1 MAMSGVHLL
10 FLVIFIP
17 ASVASRRNLRLS
29 PTDVSVP
36 DAAEADTPTTYFEV
50 DRKLRPP
57 VGSSGPCSTLLMSHS
72 FGFTYTKPP
81 VTAAYSPPGCLVAA
95 GGGAS
100 AISLAVL
107 EWRATCRGV
116 QFDRIFGVWLAGAE
130 LLRSCTAEP
139 RPNGIVW
146 SISKDVTRYASLLAA
161 GNSTLAVY
169 LGNLV
174 NDQYTGVYHAN
185 ITLHLYLRPTQPR
198 QPAPATAPADM
209 IVPVS
214 RSLPLNDG
222 LWFQIQNAAEVESAS
237 ITLPPNAYR
246 AVLEIYVS
254 FHGQDEFW
262 YWYTADGKG
271 PFREVTVLVDG
282 VLVGAVWPFP
292 VIFTGG
298 INPLLWSPITGIGSF
313 NLPTYDIE
321 LTPFLGKMLDGKAH
335 ELGFAV
341 TNAVDVWYVDGNLHL
356 WLVLEPRDTP
366 ASSNTRSQ
374 LALASRRSHVLT
386 IIGGWSFVFRAVR
399 ATIAAAPSPAP
410 PRSQWST
417 IFSVVAAAS
426 PVVVACHGLLPPR
439 RHTSRVISTVFFL
452 AIAAPTCC
460 AVPLD
465 PSTGGTATTASL
477 VSYDA
482 PPLAANTTSQFDGP
496 NRQYYTTASRRISAT
511 GWVES
516 SSHGRI
522 TTNTTQTLTFENTNA
537 LTGNSTA
544 ETVNQTTVIYTAVS
558 ATDLAVGA
566 VLYSQQ
572 AHQNFPL
579 YMDTGEKLQT
589 SHAANLSYAVA
600 RGYHETVVA
609 AGEWLSCP
617 YHRSLRNTQ
626 SGGVDVETRD
636 GKEVATSWGTRQ
648 TYIREATDGCYF
660 RNVTSSG
667 YGILSDES
675 NEVCSSLPATAT
687 GASTA

>member
-29 PTDVSVP
+29 PADVVVP
-36 DAAEADTPTTYFEV
+36 DAEAADTPTTYFEV
-50 DRKLRPP
+50 DRPLRPP
-57 VGSSGPCSTLLMSHS
+57 IGSSGPCSTLLMSHS

-81 VTAAYSPPGCLVAA
+81 VTAAYSPPDCLVAA

-222 LWFQIQNAAEVESAS
+222 LWFQIQNAADVESAS

-246 AVLEIYVS
+246 AVLEVYVS

-262 YWYTADGKG
+262 YTNTPDGNG

-282 VLVGAVWPFP
+282 DLVGAVWPFP

-298 INPLLWSPITGIGSF
+298 INPLLWRPITGIGSF

-356 WLVLEPRDTP
+356 WL
-366 ASSNTRSQ
+366 
-374 LALASRRSHVLT
+374 
-386 IIGGWSFVFRAVR
+386 
-399 ATIAAAPSPAP
+399 
-410 PRSQWST
+410 
-417 IFSVVAAAS
+417 
-426 PVVVACHGLLPPR
+426 
-439 RHTSRVISTVFFL
+439 
-452 AIAAPTCC
+452 
-460 AVPLD
+460 D

-496 NRQYYTTASRRISAT
+496 NGQYYTTASRRISAT

-522 TTNTTQTLTFENTNA
+522 TTNATQTFTFENTNTF
-537 LTGNSTA
+537 TGDGTT

-579 YMDTGEKLQT
+579 YMDTEEKQQT
-589 SHAANLSYAVA
+589 SHNANLSYTVA

-609 AGEWLSCP
+609 AGEWLSGP
-617 YHRSLRNTQ
+617 HHRSLRNTQ
-626 SGGVDVETRD
+626 SGAVDFETRD
-636 GKEVATSWGTRQ
+636 GKEVAASWGTRQ

-667 YGILSDES
+667 YGISSDES

-687 GASTA
+687 GASTAQLFKN